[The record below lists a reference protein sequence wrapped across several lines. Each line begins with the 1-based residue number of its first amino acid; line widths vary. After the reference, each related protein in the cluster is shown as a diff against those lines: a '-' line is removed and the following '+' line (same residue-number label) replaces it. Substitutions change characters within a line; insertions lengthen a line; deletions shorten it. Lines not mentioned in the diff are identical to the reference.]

1 MIISNVSCSFYTT
14 LSNAESFLDKMDPN
28 GYIKKSAKF
37 FGPAAYFTK
46 VAYNTYKETFEN
58 DDEKCFY
65 ANKKGRDR
73 YAIV

>member
-1 MIISNVSCSFYTT
+1 MKNQICKLLFGT
-14 LSNAESFLDKMDPN
+14 LILTGTNQASILKHHSHPLYLA
-28 GYIKKSAKF
+28 
-37 FGPAAYFTK
+37 
-46 VAYNTYKETFEN
+46 ETFEN